1 MGPGWRRDA
10 LGQPREG
17 PRVTVGGAF
26 LSEKDVKGNGVMTRK
41 KARAIPA
48 RDARKPSRGRLS
60 QKTPLEPLALE
71 LYGVV
76 RAALTKYGLS
86 SSEQKRLFTRAER
99 SSSVKPVSGPVLHQF
114 RGLGD
119 LISTWLEE
127 MPYVDDTGKPKV
139 LNIHGRGAT
148 FESLARQFLP
158 QKPLADVVALACG
171 NANVG
176 TLPGGRIALF
186 GDTMVDVSKNREVA
200 MAQTILHIK
209 QIFETCLH
217 NVQTARD
224 GAALGRLERI
234 VDHVISAED
243 FEKFQ
248 KAIRPQLHDMCER
261 IDRLLRSSSRK
272 RRAEKKKLG
281 SAGIGLYVYYDG
293 DMKHV
298 SNDLSDAD

>member
-1 MGPGWRRDA
+1 MR
-10 LGQPREG
+10 
-17 PRVTVGGAF
+17 
-26 LSEKDVKGNGVMTRK
+26 SK
-41 KARAIPA
+41 KATAKPA
-48 RDARKPSRGRLS
+48 RGARKPRRALHSK
-60 QKTPLEPLALE
+60 KTPLEPLALE

-76 RAALTKYGLS
+76 RSALTKYGLS
-86 SSEQKRLFTRAER
+86 VSQQRRFFARAHRAPAIKRM
-99 SSSVKPVSGPVLHQF
+99 SGPVLHQF

-127 MPYVDDTGKPKV
+127 IPYVDDAGKPKV
-139 LNIHGRGAT
+139 LDIQGRGAT

-171 NANVG
+171 NASVG
-176 TLPGGRIALF
+176 TLPGGRIALY

-200 MAQTILHIK
+200 LAQTILHIK

-224 GAALGRLERI
+224 DVALGRLERI
-234 VDHVISAED
+234 VDHTVSAEE

-248 KAIRPQLHDMCER
+248 KAIRPQLHDLCER
-261 IDRLLRSSSRK
+261 VDRLLKFSAKKRPIRK
-272 RRAEKKKLG
+272 QTRG

-293 DMKHV
+293 EMKRV
-298 SNDLSDAD
+298 SHDRDAEP

>member
-1 MGPGWRRDA
+1 
-10 LGQPREG
+10 
-17 PRVTVGGAF
+17 
-26 LSEKDVKGNGVMTRK
+26 MTRK
-41 KARAIPA
+41 KATATPA
-48 RDARKPSRGRLS
+48 RGARKPSRAQLS
-60 QKTPLEPLALE
+60 KKSPLEPLALE
-71 LYGVV
+71 LFGVV
-76 RAALTKYGLS
+76 RAALAKYGLS
-86 SSEQKRLFTRAER
+86 AGEQKRLFASAQR
-99 SSSVKPVSGPVLHQF
+99 SSSVKRVSGPVLHQF

-127 MPYVDDTGKPKV
+127 MPYVDEAGKPKV
-139 LNIHGRGAT
+139 LDIQGRGAT

-158 QKPLADVVALACG
+158 QEPLADVVALACG

-176 TLPGGRIALF
+176 TLPGGRIALY

-243 FEKFQ
+243 FERFQ

-261 IDRLLRSSSRK
+261 IDRLLRSSAKK
-272 RRAEKKKLG
+272 RPSGKKRHG

-293 DMKHV
+293 EMKHV
-298 SNDLSDAD
+298 SNDRSDAD

>member
-1 MGPGWRRDA
+1 
-10 LGQPREG
+10 
-17 PRVTVGGAF
+17 
-26 LSEKDVKGNGVMTRK
+26 MTRK
-41 KARAIPA
+41 KARAIPS
-48 RDARKPSRGRLS
+48 RGARKPSRARLS
-60 QKTPLEPLALE
+60 EKSALEPLALE
-71 LYGVV
+71 LFGVV
-76 RAALTKYGLS
+76 RAALAKYGLS
-86 SSEQKRLFTRAER
+86 PSDQKRLFALTHR
-99 SSSVKPVSGPVLHQF
+99 SSTVKRVSGPVLHQF

-127 MPYVDDTGKPKV
+127 MPYVDEAGKPKV
-139 LNIHGRGAT
+139 LSIQGRGAT

-176 TLPGGRIALF
+176 TLPGGRIALY

-224 GAALGRLERI
+224 DAALGRLERI
-234 VDHVISAED
+234 VNHVISAED
-243 FEKFQ
+243 FEIFQ

-261 IDRLLRSSSRK
+261 VDRLLRSSAK
-272 RRAEKKKLG
+272 RRPRPTKKMG
-281 SAGIGLYVYYDG
+281 SAGIGVYVYYDG
-293 DMKHV
+293 AMKHV
-298 SNDLSDAD
+298 ANDRSDAEQ

>member
-1 MGPGWRRDA
+1 
-10 LGQPREG
+10 
-17 PRVTVGGAF
+17 
-26 LSEKDVKGNGVMTRK
+26 MTRK
-41 KARAIPA
+41 KGRAIPA
-48 RDARKPSRGRLS
+48 RGARKPSRARLS
-60 QKTPLEPLALE
+60 EKTPLEPLAVE

-86 SSEQKRLFTRAER
+86 ANEQKRIFARTHR
-99 SSSVKPVSGPVLHQF
+99 SSSVERVSGPVLHQF

-127 MPYVDDTGKPKV
+127 MPYVDDAGKPKV
-139 LNIHGRGAT
+139 LNIQGRGAT

-158 QKPLADVVALACG
+158 QKPLSDVVALACG

-176 TLPGGRIALF
+176 TLPGGRIALY
-186 GDTMVDVSKNREVA
+186 GDTMVDVAKNREVA

-217 NVQTARD
+217 NVQIARGD
-224 GAALGRLERI
+224 AALGRLERI
-234 VDHVISAED
+234 VDHVISQED
-243 FEKFQ
+243 FEKFR

-261 IDRLLRSSSRK
+261 VDRLLKSSAK
-272 RRAEKKKLG
+272 RRLKPRQKRG

-293 DMKHV
+293 AMKRV
-298 SNDLSDAD
+298 SHDGSDA

>member
-1 MGPGWRRDA
+1 MR
-10 LGQPREG
+10 
-17 PRVTVGGAF
+17 
-26 LSEKDVKGNGVMTRK
+26 RK
-41 KARAIPA
+41 KARAKPA
-48 RDARKPSRGRLS
+48 RGARTLKRARLS
-60 QKTPLEPLALE
+60 AKSPLEPLALE

-76 RAALTKYGLS
+76 RAALAKYGLS
-86 SSEQKRLFTRAER
+86 AVEQKRLFARTHQ
-99 SSSVKPVSGPVLHQF
+99 SPSVKRVSGPVLHQF

-127 MPYVDDTGKPKV
+127 MPYVDEAGKPKV
-139 LNIHGRGAT
+139 LNIEGRGAT

-176 TLPGGRIALF
+176 TLPGGRIALY

-217 NVQTARD
+217 NVQTAKD
-224 GAALGRLERI
+224 GAVLGRLERI
-234 VDHVISAED
+234 VSHVISAED

-248 KAIRPQLHDMCER
+248 KAVRPQLHDMCER
-261 IDRLLRSSSRK
+261 IDRLLKSSAK
-272 RRAEKKKLG
+272 RRPKAKKKSG
-281 SAGIGLYVYYDG
+281 SAGVGLYVYYDG
-293 DMKHV
+293 EMKHV
-298 SNDLSDAD
+298 ASDRK

>member
-1 MGPGWRRDA
+1 
-10 LGQPREG
+10 
-17 PRVTVGGAF
+17 
-26 LSEKDVKGNGVMTRK
+26 MTRK
-41 KARAIPA
+41 KARAKPA
-48 RDARKPSRGRLS
+48 RGARKQSRARLS
-60 QKTPLEPLALE
+60 QKSPLEPLALE

-76 RAALTKYGLS
+76 RAALAKYGLS
-86 SSEQKRLFTRAER
+86 VSEQKRIFARTLQ
-99 SSSVKPVSGPVLHQF
+99 SSSVKRVSGPVLHQF

-127 MPYVDDTGKPKV
+127 MPYVDDAGRPKV
-139 LNIHGRGAT
+139 LNIEGRGAT

-176 TLPGGRIALF
+176 TLPGGRIALY

-217 NVQTARD
+217 NVQTTRD

-234 VDHVISAED
+234 VSHVISAED

-248 KAIRPQLHDMCER
+248 KAVRPQLHDMCER
-261 IDRLLRSSSRK
+261 IDRLLKSSAK
-272 RRAEKKKLG
+272 RRPKAKKKMG
-281 SAGIGLYVYYDG
+281 SAGVGVYVYYDG
-293 DMKHV
+293 EMKHV
-298 SNDLSDAD
+298 SSERK

>member
-1 MGPGWRRDA
+1 
-10 LGQPREG
+10 
-17 PRVTVGGAF
+17 
-26 LSEKDVKGNGVMTRK
+26 MTRK
-41 KARAIPA
+41 KARAKPT
-48 RDARKPSRGRLS
+48 RGARKPGRARLPE
-60 QKTPLEPLALE
+60 KTPLEPLALE

-86 SSEQKRLFTRAER
+86 ASEQKRLFARTHR
-99 SSSVKPVSGPVLHQF
+99 SSAVKRVSGPVLHQF

-127 MPYVDDTGKPKV
+127 MPYVDEAGKPKV
-139 LNIHGRGAT
+139 LNIQGRGAT

-176 TLPGGRIALF
+176 TLPGGRIALY

-224 GAALGRLERI
+224 DAALGRLERI

-261 IDRLLRSSSRK
+261 VDRLLRSSASR
-272 RRAEKKKLG
+272 RPQGKKKMG

-293 DMKHV
+293 AMKHV
-298 SNDLSDAD
+298 SNEDSDAE

>member
-1 MGPGWRRDA
+1 
-10 LGQPREG
+10 
-17 PRVTVGGAF
+17 
-26 LSEKDVKGNGVMTRK
+26 MTRK
-41 KARAIPA
+41 KGRAKPVRAARKDRPA
-48 RDARKPSRGRLS
+48 RLS
-60 QKTPLEPLALE
+60 STSPLEPLALE

-86 SSEQKRLFTRAER
+86 AREQKQLFARTHR
-99 SSSVKPVSGPVLHQF
+99 SSSVKRVSGPVLHQF

-119 LISTWLEE
+119 LISAWLEE
-127 MPYVDDTGKPKV
+127 MPYVDEAGKPKV
-139 LNIHGRGAT
+139 LHIQGRGAT

-224 GAALGRLERI
+224 DAALGRLERI
-234 VDHVISAED
+234 VDHVISEED

-248 KAIRPQLHDMCER
+248 QAIRPQLHDLCER
-261 IDRLLRSSSRK
+261 VDRLLRSSAK
-272 RRAEKKKLG
+272 RPAKAKKKMG

-293 DMKHV
+293 EMKHV
-298 SNDLSDAD
+298 SNDAK

>member
-1 MGPGWRRDA
+1 
-10 LGQPREG
+10 
-17 PRVTVGGAF
+17 
-26 LSEKDVKGNGVMTRK
+26 MTRK
-41 KARAIPA
+41 KGRAKTV
-48 RDARKPSRGRLS
+48 RGARKLKRARLS
-60 QKTPLEPLALE
+60 DKTRLVPLALE

-86 SSEQKRLFTRAER
+86 AREQKQLFARTHR
-99 SSSVKPVSGPVLHQF
+99 SSSVKRVSGPVLHQF

-127 MPYVDDTGKPKV
+127 MPYVDDAGKPKV
-139 LNIHGRGAT
+139 LSIQGRGAT

-158 QKPLADVVALACG
+158 EKPLADVVALACA

-176 TLPGGRIALF
+176 TLPGGRIALY

-224 GAALGRLERI
+224 GAVLGRLERI
-234 VDHVISAED
+234 VSQAISEED
-243 FEKFQ
+243 FEKFRQ
-248 KAIRPQLHDMCER
+248 AVRPQLHDVCER
-261 IDRLLRSSSRK
+261 VDRLLKSSAKGRRK
-272 RRAEKKKLG
+272 GKKKMG

-293 DMKHV
+293 ELQHV
-298 SNDLSDAD
+298 SRGRTDGDE